1 MFIKMKELNA
11 RKADIKS
18 GRKKIYYLD
27 DKLLAKRFLH
37 LNQKEKK
44 SLEEKFEYAKEIR
57 IKDVSLPIDKLE
69 TENGFCGYIEE
80 ILPGSIDNKLINYTD
95 YYNEHRYDI
104 ELSDITSYILE
115 CERIVDECNNYDI
128 VNPDMCSDGNVLFN
142 PDTRDV
148 FFTDYQ
154 GMQVGDIKT
163 SNISDFIAFDPIFNN
178 KKYIK
183 DDLYN
188 KNIDLY
194 TLTIRC
200 FYYMTK
206 INLPRVMRS
215 RIFTIE
221 ELIGMANIDGTYF
234 ADCLRILYDPDKD
247 NEDIRE
253 ALKELNERY
262 TMSQFI
268 PGEVRPLVLK

>member
-11 RKADIKS
+11 RKADIES
-18 GRKKIYYLD
+18 SHKKIYYLD

-44 SLEEKFEYAKEIR
+44 ELQEKLEYAQG
-57 IKDVSLPIDKLE
+57 IKIKGVSIPIDKLE
-69 TENGFCGYIEE
+69 TEKGFCGYIEE

-115 CERIVDECNNYDI
+115 CNGIVDECNENDI
-128 VNPDMCSDGNVLFN
+128 VNPDMCSEGNVLFN
-142 PDTRDV
+142 QNTRDV
-148 FFTDYQ
+148 YYTDYQ
-154 GMQVGDIKT
+154 GMQVGNIKT
-163 SNISDFIAFDPIFNN
+163 NNISDFIAFDPILNEE
-178 KKYIK
+178 KYIK
-183 DDLYN
+183 DDLYS

-206 INLPRVMRS
+206 INVPRVMNA

-221 ELIGMANIDGTYF
+221 ELIKMANIDGTYF
-234 ADCLRILYDPDKD
+234 ADCLRILHDKEKN
-247 NEDIRE
+247 NEDIKE
-253 ALKELNERY
+253 ALKELNEKY
-262 TMSQFI
+262 AMSQFI
-268 PGEVRPLVLK
+268 SGEVRPLVLK